1 MADGKRTRRLATL
14 ARPLKPEVPPYYVRR
29 PVPPGL
35 ERSFP
40 ADGWYWVPAE
50 HQVAVFLAASFELA
64 AHELH
69 TMIEQT

>member
-1 MADGKRTRRLATL
+1 M
-14 ARPLKPEVPPYYVRR
+14 RR

-40 ADGWYWVPAE
+40 ADGWYWIPE
-50 HQVAVFLAASFELA
+50 GHHVAVFLAGSFELA

-69 TMIEQT
+69 NLIERA